1 MCSEPLV
8 REHRTGS
15 RNPAP
20 VCDDLR
26 KTNGGEPTVP
36 EEYGLLI
43 AAALIAGLLAGALVF
58 GLLGRRWSR
67 VAAEEGARSREP
79 EVSTLR
85 EQRDSLQRQ
94 FDDLRRQLE
103 RSVQE
108 RTLVE
113 QRLLEIG
120 AQAAER
126 KADVEQ
132 LSRQLA
138 QLQGRHDTASRE
150 LLTLTGQHAA
160 LAASAREQTESAR
173 EKLALLD
180 QAEQRLRESFQNLA
194 NQILE
199 ARAERFKEQ
208 SAEHLGSLL
217 DPLKVQLKEF
227 RETVTQTHASEQRE
241 RGMLVQEIR
250 SLKDLNQQISQ
261 DAVNLTRALKGD
273 TRAQGAWGEMVLE
286 RVLEASGLQAG
297 REYDTQESF
306 QGADGARQR
315 PDVIVHLPESKD
327 VVIDA
332 KVSLVAWERSVAVDS
347 EAERQAALRE
357 HLLSLRR
364 HIDGLAG
371 RNYSDIPGMR
381 TLDFVLLFVP
391 VEAAFIEAV
400 RADAGLY
407 GYALERKISLV
418 SPSTLLATL
427 RTVAYLWRI
436 ESRNSNAIEI
446 ARRAANLHDN
456 FVTLVGE
463 LESLGTQLHKASE
476 AHASVV
482 RRLTEGGKGSVI
494 LQVKSLADM
503 GAPAKKSLPSQLV
516 EAAGAEE
523 ATDQA
528 GEGPESGDGAP
539 D

>member
-1 MCSEPLV
+1 MPEFFTPATGMALFCGLGIGVLV
-8 REHRTGS
+8 MVMLS
-15 RNPAP
+15 
-20 VCDDLR
+20 
-26 KTNGGEPTVP
+26 
-36 EEYGLLI
+36 
-43 AAALIAGLLAGALVF
+43 
-58 GLLGRRWSR
+58 RRWSR
-67 VAAEEGARSREP
+67 KAAEEAILRREP
-79 EVSTLR
+79 ETSALR
-85 EQRDSLQRQ
+85 EQRDAAQRQ
-94 FDDLRRQLE
+94 IVDLHIQLE
-103 RSVQE
+103 LANDNRAALQSRLGEVAEQGAGHRS
-108 RTLVE
+108 RVE
-113 QRLLEIG
+113 Q
-120 AQAAER
+120 Q
-126 KADVEQ
+126 
-132 LSRQLA
+132 SRQLSELQA
-138 QLQGRHDTASRE
+138 RFDATMGQLLAMSSEHSALKASS
-150 LLTLTGQHAA
+150 H
-160 LAASAREQTESAR
+160 EQAESAK

-199 ARAERFKEQ
+199 AKAERFKEQ
-208 SAEHLGSLL
+208 NAEHLGGLL

-227 RETVTQTHASEQRE
+227 REAVTQTHANEQRE

-297 REYDTQESF
+297 REYDTQGSF
-306 QGADGARQR
+306 EGADGTRQR
-315 PDVIVHLPESKD
+315 PDVIVHLPEEKD
-327 VVIDA
+327 VIIDA
-332 KVSLVAWERSVAVDS
+332 KVSLVAWERSVAVDD
-347 EAERQAALRE
+347 EAERQAALRD
-357 HLLSLRR
+357 HLISLRR

-371 RNYSDIPGMR
+371 KNYSDIPGMR

-400 RADAGLY
+400 RADGALY
-407 GYALERKISLV
+407 SYALERKISLV

-436 ESRNSNAIEI
+436 ESRNNNAIEI

-456 FVTLVGE
+456 FVTLVSE
-463 LESLGTQLHKASE
+463 LDVLGSQLDKAQG

-503 GAPAKKSLPSQLV
+503 GAPAKKSMPSRLI
-516 EAAGAEE
+516 EAAGSNDEE
-523 ATDQA
+523 A
-528 GEGPESGDGAP
+528 EGDETNGDESVNEQ
-539 D
+539 